1 MSFKLNLSIFKS
13 TKPDSKIDF
22 SGMMNIKVE
31 ELDALCRFVMSQ
43 APDQYG
49 AVQVPISGWKKTAKS
64 GLNYISAVGQPPSR
78 ALLDTPWHCLSAP
91 LPPQAPHS
99 LGSSALHASGVLTS
113 SAGVTL
119 QRCSSPLSAL
129 LGRR

>member
-64 GLNYISAVGQPPSR
+64 GLNYISAVGQPPR
-78 ALLDTPWHCLSAP
+78 DWVDPGDGAQKLAQAFDGQVVDIDT
-91 LPPQAPHS
+91 
-99 LGSSALHASGVLTS
+99 SGDLF
-113 SAGVTL
+113 
-119 QRCSSPLSAL
+119 
-129 LGRR
+129 